1 MWCLVHAHSNEYRV
15 RCCLAHF
22 LGQQSSLVSS
32 TLSLSII
39 SSQNCRKTMLGLSV
53 GGSVVRQWGF
63 HIAGDAPPNKLVLPL
78 RLFFFAFSFNL
89 CASNMLCRHAM
100 SFCCTFCQSNYCRH
114 FDFFS
119 SDPRKQG
126 VHTRMMRAM
135 HQNDTI
141 SDFSHYPTLS
151 LIQGS
156 KSYAS

>member
-53 GGSVVRQWGF
+53 GGSLVSQWGF
-63 HIAGDAPPNKLVLPL
+63 HIVQLFAGDELVLPL
-78 RLFFFAFSFNL
+78 HHLFFFALNFSFNL

-114 FDFFS
+114 FDFLYFN
-119 SDPRKQG
+119 PGKQG
-126 VHTRMMRAM
+126 VHTRMMRLCIKTIPY
-135 HQNDTI
+135 NDW
-141 SDFSHYPTLS
+141 FVALS
-151 LIQGS
+151 LI
-156 KSYAS
+156 